1 MSLLWTTGD
10 LVAAAGGRLKGRA
23 PPGVTGISIDSRTVQ
38 PAEAFV
44 AIRGDRFDGHDYA
57 GTALAAGAA
66 LALVTEG
73 REPPGKRPLITVKDD
88 PLDALRRIGAAA
100 RARMNG
106 GVVAVTGSVGKTG
119 TKEMLRLALAAVGPT
134 HAPVGSFNN
143 HWGVPLTLARM
154 PAGTH
159 FGVFEIGM
167 NHAGEIRPL
176 TKLVRPHAAIVTTVE
191 PVHLAFFQ
199 SEAAIAEAKA
209 EIFEGLEPGGTA
221 VLNRDNGWFHLLA
234 QRARAHGARILSFG
248 EDPTADIRLEHVSLR
263 EDGSSVRASLAGETL
278 TYRLGAPG
286 RHLVQNSLAVIAAAH
301 AIGADLPQVM
311 LALADF
317 RAPKGRGERIPL
329 QHPAGPF
336 TLIDESYN
344 ANPASMR
351 AALALLAQAQPR
363 GRGRRIAVLGDMLEL
378 GDDAPALHR
387 NLAPAVDAA
396 GADLVFLAGPV
407 MESLWRVLPEARRG
421 AYADSAAAL
430 EPILLEA
437 IGPGDVIMV
446 KASLGTRLGALV
458 ESLRRRF
465 PAERGC

>member
-1 MSLLWTTGD
+1 VSLLWTTGD

-66 LALVTEG
+66 LALVREG
-73 REPPGKRPLITVKDD
+73 REPPGKRPLIVVKDD
-88 PLDALRRIGAAA
+88 PLEALRRIGAAA
-100 RARMNG
+100 RARMKG

-154 PAGTH
+154 PAGTR

-234 QRARAHGARILSFG
+234 QRARAHGANILSFG
-248 EDPTADIRLEHVSLR
+248 EDPTADIRLERVSLR
-263 EDGSSVRASLAGETL
+263 EDGSSVRASLAGETV

-329 QHPAGPF
+329 VHPAGPF

-387 NLAPAVDAA
+387 NLAPAVEAS

-437 IGPGDVIMV
+437 IGPGDVIMM

-458 ESLRRRF
+458 DSLKRRF